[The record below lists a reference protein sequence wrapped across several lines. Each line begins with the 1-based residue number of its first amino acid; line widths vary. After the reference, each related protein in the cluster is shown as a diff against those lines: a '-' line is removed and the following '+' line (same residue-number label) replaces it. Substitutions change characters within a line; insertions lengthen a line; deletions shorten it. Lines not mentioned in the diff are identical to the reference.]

1 MRAVKLVNLD
11 PTFKVSEN
19 QMKIQVFTP
28 LHVIVL
34 ALAMVSSGSVC
45 AADSPG
51 AVLKLKIEA
60 DDELMD
66 IAESFSADIEDAL
79 MDSLNLDLLAR
90 GEDLQDLLDERG
102 MSGSQIVVGDDYEGL
117 GSLGEVGA
125 DMLVDIKIT
134 LRTQKR
140 VMKTE
145 LEELA
150 KEKVRATA
158 SWKLLSVKDGRR
170 VESGSKRLASDEVV
184 YDHQY
189 EFPPT
194 EDMVE
199 DALLKVVDAIA
210 NEGTNKIEQW
220 WSKVSAAKEAEQLLS
235 KIDEVAPYRSGPPLG
250 GAGVLL
256 STSPPESGGWTDM
269 LLNLLDRDSSQTQ
282 AIERSYRSSLKR
294 ELVKRG
300 IQVVDEG
307 FTEQR
312 RDGKKPVGLTKVT
325 DLELARSLGAAAVCY
340 ATVEAIEVEQKS
352 GAKRFSIR
360 ASWSLVRASD
370 GFSVAAGDGA
380 AAFIERGDYTSSSE
394 AAAVVS
400 RVLGPLCKQLARKLD
415 YACVDFE
422 TLTKSLRP
430 GEIEVPIKI
439 SSDGLTFPMY
449 QKIGEKVIFSTR
461 KMPIRIDDAVVQ
473 VDGRVLGNAASN
485 SIGIE
490 PGLREISVV
499 RTGFGSWT
507 QEIMVQKGS
516 DIRVNLQPTDEMY
529 RDYMSKLKELERFE
543 FEKQRAEIQ
552 LQYERRE
559 AESEAEY
566 RARLRKA
573 DADFAEQQIPIRL
586 ELEKQLA
593 SVQAEIQMLQ
603 AKSRLAREEAAAE
616 DARAGRLD
624 AQASLSRARERND
637 IRLQDCAMIL
647 QLQQQAAILN
657 SMHAS
662 TALPS
667 ESALIKEVEEIGDML
682 VETIDSGV
690 DQLIQWFES
699 QNFSVDISSGN

>member
-1 MRAVKLVNLD
+1 MKTDCTVFRLVLLLLG
-11 PTFKVSEN
+11 S
-19 QMKIQVFTP
+19 
-28 LHVIVL
+28 L
-34 ALAMVSSGSVC
+34 ALSSVC
-45 AADSPG
+45 VAESPS

-66 IAESFSADIEDAL
+66 IADSFSADIEDAL

-134 LRTQKR
+134 LKTQKR
-140 VMKTE
+140 VLKAG

-184 YDHQY
+184 YDHQF
-189 EFPPT
+189 EFAPT

-220 WSKVSAAKEAEQLLS
+220 WSKMSAAKEAEQLLS

-250 GAGVLL
+250 GVGVLL
-256 STSPPESGGWTDM
+256 STSTPVSGGWTNM
-269 LLNLLDRDSSQTQ
+269 LPDFVDLDSSQAQ

-312 RDGKKPVGLTKVT
+312 RDGKKPAGFTKVT

-340 ATVEAIEVEQKS
+340 ATVESIEVEQKS

-360 ASWSLVRASD
+360 ASWSLVRATD

-380 AAFIERGDYTSSSE
+380 AALIERGDYTSSSE

-422 TLTKSLRP
+422 MLTKSLRP

-439 SSDGLTFPMY
+439 FSDGLTFPLH
-449 QKIGEKVIFSTR
+449 QKVGEKVIFSNR
-461 KMPIRIDDAVVQ
+461 KVPIRIDDAVVK
-473 VDGRVLGNAASN
+473 VDGRVLGYAAFN
-485 SIGIE
+485 SIGVE
-490 PGLREISVV
+490 PGLREISVE

-507 QEIMVQKGS
+507 QEVMVQKGS
-516 DIRVNLQPTDEMY
+516 EIRVNLQPTNEMY
-529 RDYMSKLKELERFE
+529 RDYMSKLKELDRFE
-543 FEKQRAEIQ
+543 FEKQRAEIR

-559 AESEAEY
+559 AESEADY

-573 DADFAEQQIPIRL
+573 DADFAEKQVPIRL
-586 ELEKQLA
+586 ELERQIA

-624 AQASLSRARERND
+624 AQAALIRARERGE
-637 IRLQDCAMIL
+637 IRLLDSAMLL
-647 QLQQQAAILN
+647 QLQQKATMLN
-657 SMHAS
+657 SMYAS

-667 ESALIKEVEEIGDML
+667 ESALIEELEQVGDAL

-699 QNFSVDISSGN
+699 QNFSVDISIRN

>member
-1 MRAVKLVNLD
+1 MKTDCTVFRLVLLLLG
-11 PTFKVSEN
+11 S
-19 QMKIQVFTP
+19 
-28 LHVIVL
+28 L
-34 ALAMVSSGSVC
+34 ALSSVC
-45 AADSPG
+45 VAESPS

-66 IAESFSADIEDAL
+66 IADSFSADIEDAL

-134 LRTQKR
+134 LKTQKR
-140 VMKTE
+140 VLKAG

-184 YDHQY
+184 YDHQF
-189 EFPPT
+189 EFAPT

-220 WSKVSAAKEAEQLLS
+220 WSKMSAAKEAEQLLS

-250 GAGVLL
+250 GVGVLL
-256 STSPPESGGWTDM
+256 STSTPVSGGWTNM
-269 LLNLLDRDSSQTQ
+269 LPDFVDLDSSQAQ

-312 RDGKKPVGLTKVT
+312 RDGKKPAGFTKVT

-340 ATVEAIEVEQKS
+340 ATVESIEVEQKS

-360 ASWSLVRASD
+360 ASWSLVRATD

-380 AAFIERGDYTSSSE
+380 AALIERGDYTSSSE

-422 TLTKSLRP
+422 MLTKSLRP

-439 SSDGLTFPMY
+439 FSDGLTFPLH
-449 QKIGEKVIFSTR
+449 QKVGEKVIFSNR
-461 KMPIRIDDAVVQ
+461 KVPIRIDDAVVK
-473 VDGRVLGNAASN
+473 VDGRVLGYAAFN
-485 SIGIE
+485 SIGVE
-490 PGLREISVV
+490 PGLREISVE

-507 QEIMVQKGS
+507 QEVMVQKGS
-516 DIRVNLQPTDEMY
+516 EIRVNLQPTNEMY
-529 RDYMSKLKELERFE
+529 RDYMSKLKELDRFE
-543 FEKQRAEIQ
+543 FEKQRAEIR

-559 AESEAEY
+559 AESEADY

-573 DADFAEQQIPIRL
+573 DADFAEKQVPIRL
-586 ELEKQLA
+586 ELERQIA

-624 AQASLSRARERND
+624 AQAALTRARERGE
-637 IRLQDCAMIL
+637 IRLLDSAMLL
-647 QLQQQAAILN
+647 QLQQKATMLN
-657 SMHAS
+657 SMYAS

-667 ESALIKEVEEIGDML
+667 ESALIEELEQVGDAL

-699 QNFSVDISSGN
+699 QNFSVDISIGN

>member
-1 MRAVKLVNLD
+1 
-11 PTFKVSEN
+11 
-19 QMKIQVFTP
+19 MKIDLAAFPHFLLLFLASLP
-28 LHVIVL
+28 L
-34 ALAMVSSGSVC
+34 SSACV
-45 AADSPG
+45 AESPS

-60 DDELMD
+60 DDDLMD
-66 IAESFSADIEDAL
+66 IADSFSADIEDAL
-79 MDSLNLDLLAR
+79 MDSLNLELLAR
-90 GEDLQDLLDERG
+90 GDDLQDLLDERG

-134 LRTQKR
+134 LKTQKR
-140 VMKTE
+140 VMKTTLQE
-145 LEELA
+145 MA

-184 YDHQY
+184 YDNVND
-189 EFPPT
+189 FPPT
-194 EDMVE
+194 EVMVE

-210 NEGTNKIEQW
+210 NEGTKKIEQW
-220 WSKVSAAKEAEQLLS
+220 WSKMSAAKEAEELLS

-269 LLNLLDRDSSQTQ
+269 LLNLLDRDSSKAN
-282 AIERSYRSSLKR
+282 AIERSYRSALKR

-300 IQVVDEG
+300 IQVVDDG
-307 FTEQR
+307 LTEQR
-312 RDGKKPVGLTKVT
+312 RDGKKRIGLTKVT
-325 DLELARSLGAAAVCY
+325 DLELARSLGATAVCY

-380 AAFIERGDYTSSSE
+380 AALIERGDYTSSSE

-422 TLTKSLRP
+422 MLTKSLRP

-439 SSDGLTFPMY
+439 SSDGMSFPMY
-449 QKIGEKVIFSTR
+449 QKVGEKVILSNR
-461 KMPIRIDDAVVQ
+461 KVPIKIDDAVVK
-473 VDGRVLGNAASN
+473 VDGRVLGYAASD
-485 SIGIE
+485 SIGIT
-490 PGLREISVV
+490 PGLYEISVE
-499 RTGFGSWT
+499 RPGFEPWT
-507 QEIMVQKGS
+507 QELMVQEDS
-516 DIRVNLQPTDEMY
+516 EIRVNLQPTDEMY

-543 FEKQRAEIQ
+543 FEKQRADIQ
-552 LQYERRE
+552 LQYERRD

-573 DADFAEQQIPIRL
+573 DADFAEQQVPIRL

-593 SVQAEIQMLQ
+593 SVQAEIQMLE

-616 DARAGRLD
+616 DARSARLD
-624 AQASLSRARERND
+624 AQAALTRAREREE
-637 IRLQDCAMIL
+637 IRLQDSAMIL
-647 QLQQQAAILN
+647 QLQQQAVMLN
-657 SMHAS
+657 SMYAS

-667 ESALIKEVEEIGDML
+667 KSALVEEVEQIGDAL

-690 DQLIQWFES
+690 DQMIQWFES
-699 QNFSVDISSGN
+699 QNFSIDISIGN

>member
-1 MRAVKLVNLD
+1 
-11 PTFKVSEN
+11 
-19 QMKIQVFTP
+19 MKIDLAAFPHFLLLFLASLP
-28 LHVIVL
+28 L
-34 ALAMVSSGSVC
+34 SSACV
-45 AADSPG
+45 AESPS

-60 DDELMD
+60 DDDLMD
-66 IAESFSADIEDAL
+66 IADSFSADIEDAL
-79 MDSLNLDLLAR
+79 MDSLNLELLAR
-90 GEDLQDLLDERG
+90 GDDLQDLLDERG

-134 LRTQKR
+134 LKTQKR
-140 VMKTE
+140 VMKTTLQE
-145 LEELA
+145 MA

-184 YDHQY
+184 YDNVND
-189 EFPPT
+189 FPPT
-194 EDMVE
+194 EVMVE

-210 NEGTNKIEQW
+210 NEGTKKIEQW
-220 WSKVSAAKEAEQLLS
+220 WSKMSAAKEAEELLS

-269 LLNLLDRDSSQTQ
+269 LLNLLDRDSSKAN
-282 AIERSYRSSLKR
+282 AIERSYRSALKR

-300 IQVVDEG
+300 IQVVDDG
-307 FTEQR
+307 LTEQR
-312 RDGKKPVGLTKVT
+312 RDGKKRIGLTKVT
-325 DLELARSLGAAAVCY
+325 DLELARSLGATAVCY

-380 AAFIERGDYTSSSE
+380 AALIERGDYTSSSE

-422 TLTKSLRP
+422 MLTKSLRP

-439 SSDGLTFPMY
+439 SSDGMSFPMY
-449 QKIGEKVIFSTR
+449 QKVGEKVILSNR
-461 KMPIRIDDAVVQ
+461 KVPIKIDDAVVK
-473 VDGRVLGNAASN
+473 VDGRVLGYAASD
-485 SIGIE
+485 SIGIT
-490 PGLREISVV
+490 PGLYEISVE
-499 RTGFGSWT
+499 RPGFEPWT
-507 QEIMVQKGS
+507 QELMVQEDS
-516 DIRVNLQPTDEMY
+516 EIRVNLQPTDEMY

-543 FEKQRAEIQ
+543 FEKQRADIQ
-552 LQYERRE
+552 LQYERRD

-573 DADFAEQQIPIRL
+573 DADFAEQQVPIRL

-593 SVQAEIQMLQ
+593 SVQAEIQMLE

-616 DARAGRLD
+616 DARSARLD
-624 AQASLSRARERND
+624 AQAALTRAREREE
-637 IRLQDCAMIL
+637 IRLQDSAMIL
-647 QLQQQAAILN
+647 QLQQQAVMLN
-657 SMHAS
+657 SMYAS

-667 ESALIKEVEEIGDML
+667 ESALVKEVEQIGDAL

-690 DQLIQWFES
+690 DQMIQWFES
-699 QNFSVDISSGN
+699 QNFSVDISIGN

>member
-1 MRAVKLVNLD
+1 MKTDCTVFRLVLLLLG
-11 PTFKVSEN
+11 S
-19 QMKIQVFTP
+19 
-28 LHVIVL
+28 L
-34 ALAMVSSGSVC
+34 ALSSVC
-45 AADSPG
+45 VAESPS

-66 IAESFSADIEDAL
+66 IADSFSADIEDAL

-134 LRTQKR
+134 LKTQKR
-140 VMKTE
+140 VLKAG

-184 YDHQY
+184 YDHQF
-189 EFPPT
+189 EFAPT

-220 WSKVSAAKEAEQLLS
+220 WSKMSAAKEAEQLLS

-250 GAGVLL
+250 GVGVLL
-256 STSPPESGGWTDM
+256 STSTPVSGGWTNM
-269 LLNLLDRDSSQTQ
+269 LPDFVDLDSSQAQ

-312 RDGKKPVGLTKVT
+312 RDGKKPAGFTKVT

-340 ATVEAIEVEQKS
+340 ATVESIEVEQKS

-360 ASWSLVRASD
+360 ASWSLVRATD

-380 AAFIERGDYTSSSE
+380 AALIERGDYTSSSE

-422 TLTKSLRP
+422 MLTKSLRP

-439 SSDGLTFPMY
+439 FSDGLTFPLH
-449 QKIGEKVIFSTR
+449 QKVGEKVIFSNR
-461 KMPIRIDDAVVQ
+461 KVPIRIDDAVVK
-473 VDGRVLGNAASN
+473 VDGRVLGYAAFN
-485 SIGIE
+485 SIGVE
-490 PGLREISVV
+490 PGLREISVE

-507 QEIMVQKGS
+507 QEVMVQKGS
-516 DIRVNLQPTDEMY
+516 EIRVNLQPTNEMY
-529 RDYMSKLKELERFE
+529 RDYMSKLKELDRFE
-543 FEKQRAEIQ
+543 FEKQRAEIR

-559 AESEAEY
+559 AESEADY

-573 DADFAEQQIPIRL
+573 DADFAEKQVPIRL
-586 ELEKQLA
+586 ELERQIA

-624 AQASLSRARERND
+624 AQAALTRARERGE
-637 IRLQDCAMIL
+637 IRLLDSAMLL
-647 QLQQQAAILN
+647 QLQQKATMLN
-657 SMHAS
+657 SMYAS

-667 ESALIKEVEEIGDML
+667 ESALIEELEQVGDAL

-699 QNFSVDISSGN
+699 QNFSVDISIRN

>member
-1 MRAVKLVNLD
+1 MKTDCTVFRLVLLLLG
-11 PTFKVSEN
+11 S
-19 QMKIQVFTP
+19 
-28 LHVIVL
+28 L
-34 ALAMVSSGSVC
+34 ALSSVC
-45 AADSPG
+45 VAESPS

-66 IAESFSADIEDAL
+66 IADSFSADIEDAL

-134 LRTQKR
+134 LKTQKR
-140 VMKTE
+140 VLKAG

-184 YDHQY
+184 YDHQF
-189 EFPPT
+189 EFAPT

-220 WSKVSAAKEAEQLLS
+220 WSKMSAAKEAEQLLS

-250 GAGVLL
+250 GVGVLL
-256 STSPPESGGWTDM
+256 STSTPVSGGWTNM
-269 LLNLLDRDSSQTQ
+269 LPDFVDLDSSQAQ

-312 RDGKKPVGLTKVT
+312 RDGKKPAGFTKVT

-340 ATVEAIEVEQKS
+340 ATVESIEVEQKS

-360 ASWSLVRASD
+360 ASWSLVRATD

-380 AAFIERGDYTSSSE
+380 AALIERGDYTSSSE

-422 TLTKSLRP
+422 MLTKSLRP

-439 SSDGLTFPMY
+439 FSDGLTFPLH
-449 QKIGEKVIFSTR
+449 QKVGEKVIFSNR
-461 KMPIRIDDAVVQ
+461 KVPIRIDDAVVK
-473 VDGRVLGNAASN
+473 VDGRVLGYAASN
-485 SIGIE
+485 SIGVE
-490 PGLREISVV
+490 PGLREISVE

-507 QEIMVQKGS
+507 QEVMVQKGS
-516 DIRVNLQPTDEMY
+516 EIRVNLQPTNEMY
-529 RDYMSKLKELERFE
+529 RDYMSKLKELDRFE
-543 FEKQRAEIQ
+543 FEKQRAEIR

-559 AESEAEY
+559 AESEADY

-573 DADFAEQQIPIRL
+573 DADFAEKQVPIRL
-586 ELEKQLA
+586 ELERQIA

-624 AQASLSRARERND
+624 AQAALTRARERGE
-637 IRLQDCAMIL
+637 IRLLDSAMLL
-647 QLQQQAAILN
+647 QLQQKATMLN
-657 SMHAS
+657 SMYAS

-667 ESALIKEVEEIGDML
+667 ESALIEELEQVGDAL

-699 QNFSVDISSGN
+699 QNFSVDISIRN